1 MGQRYF
7 FLGWQNLRGC
17 EILMIVKRLV
27 LGFLTLLAIASVFW
41 SLTGS
46 FSEPQIQGRLELY
59 QTNLVLYASQ
69 LKLEEE
75 NGDLNKVISSALGE
89 DPKVTALEKYQENR
103 QEAAIAK
110 ENLQTQLNQLP
121 EIITV
126 DNQSDTSLLENKAVK
141 TDLSSQAQ
149 QLQKQIADINK
160 FIDEIDLKQGIL
172 LAKEEK
178 ITEALAIWE
187 QLITRL
193 DEPEDEYSQTAG
205 VLTNLWQES
214 PEVSPNSQT
223 IIEDNLDSW
232 FRDQSLEKLYQV
244 SNNQTKLALL
254 QEQEQLAA
262 ANAFLKL
269 ALISGIPILGGF
281 SGVILLIFLVI
292 QLFLKKEN
300 SILATNSNKTWNTP
314 WNGEITW
321 QVLIVGFFF
330 IGQLMLP
337 FFLRIVGFNVVSSG
351 LRVKALY
358 VLFTYILMAIS
369 GIGVLYYSIKP
380 YLPLPQDWFK
390 VKFFDNWIFWGFG
403 GYLLA
408 IPAVLLVSLIN
419 QQIWQGQGGSNPLLY
434 LALQAQD
441 KVALAI
447 LFVTAAIAAPVFEE
461 IMFRGFLLPSLTRY
475 LSVSTSIVISGLI
488 FAIAHLSLSEVLPLT
503 VLGIILG
510 TVYTRSRNLLAPM
523 LLHSLWNSGT
533 LLSLFILGSPL

>member
-103 QEAAIAK
+103 QEATIAK
-110 ENLQTQLNQLP
+110 ENWQTQLNQLP

-193 DEPEDEYSQTAG
+193 DEPDDEYYQTAE
-205 VLTNLWQES
+205 VLTNLWQEL

-330 IGQLMLP
+330 VGQLMLP
-337 FFLRIVGFNVVSSG
+337 FFLRIVGFNVASSG

-358 VLFTYILMAIS
+358 VLFTYILMAIA

>member
-141 TDLSSQAQ
+141 TDLLSQAQ

-193 DEPEDEYSQTAG
+193 DEPDDEYYQTAG

-269 ALISGIPILGGF
+269 ALISGIPVLGGF

-330 IGQLMLP
+330 VGQLMLP
-337 FFLRIVGFNVVSSG
+337 FFLRIVGFNVASSG

-358 VLFTYILMAIS
+358 VLFTYILMSIA

-380 YLPLPQDWFK
+380 YLPLPEDWFK

>member
-27 LGFLTLLAIASVFW
+27 LGFLTLLAIASVFL

-193 DEPEDEYSQTAG
+193 DEPDDEYYQTAG

-330 IGQLMLP
+330 VGQLMLP
-337 FFLRIVGFNVVSSG
+337 FFLRIVGFNVASSG

-358 VLFTYILMAIS
+358 VLFTYILMAIA

>member
-193 DEPEDEYSQTAG
+193 DEPDDEYYQTAG

-269 ALISGIPILGGF
+269 ALISVIPVLGGF

-330 IGQLMLP
+330 VGQLMLP
-337 FFLRIVGFNVVSSG
+337 FFLRIVGFNVASSG

-358 VLFTYILMAIS
+358 VLFTYILMAIA
-369 GIGVLYYSIKP
+369 GVGVLYYSIKP
-380 YLPLPQDWFK
+380 YLPLPEDWFK

>member
-1 MGQRYF
+1 M
-7 FLGWQNLRGC
+7 
-17 EILMIVKRLV
+17 
-27 LGFLTLLAIASVFW
+27 
-41 SLTGS
+41 
-46 FSEPQIQGRLELY
+46 
-59 QTNLVLYASQ
+59 
-69 LKLEEE
+69 
-75 NGDLNKVISSALGE
+75 
-89 DPKVTALEKYQENR
+89 
-103 QEAAIAK
+103 
-110 ENLQTQLNQLP
+110 
-121 EIITV
+121 
-126 DNQSDTSLLENKAVK
+126 
-141 TDLSSQAQ
+141 
-149 QLQKQIADINK
+149 
-160 FIDEIDLKQGIL
+160 
-172 LAKEEK
+172 
-178 ITEALAIWE
+178 
-187 QLITRL
+187 
-193 DEPEDEYSQTAG
+193 
-205 VLTNLWQES
+205 
-214 PEVSPNSQT
+214 
-223 IIEDNLDSW
+223 
-232 FRDQSLEKLYQV
+232 
-244 SNNQTKLALL
+244 
-254 QEQEQLAA
+254 
-262 ANAFLKL
+262 
-269 ALISGIPILGGF
+269 GGF

-330 IGQLMLP
+330 VGQLMLP
-337 FFLRIVGFNVVSSG
+337 FFLRIVGFNVASSG

-475 LSVSTSIVISGLI
+475 LSVSTSILISGLI

>member
-103 QEAAIAK
+103 QEATLAK
-110 ENLQTQLNQLP
+110 ENWQTQLNQLP

-141 TDLSSQAQ
+141 TDLLSQAQ

-193 DEPEDEYSQTAG
+193 DEPDDEYYQTAG

-269 ALISGIPILGGF
+269 ALISGIPVLGGF

-330 IGQLMLP
+330 VGQLMLP
-337 FFLRIVGFNVVSSG
+337 FFLRIVGFNVASSG

-358 VLFTYILMAIS
+358 VLFTYILMAIA

-380 YLPLPQDWFK
+380 YLPLPEDWFK

>member
-1 MGQRYF
+1 
-7 FLGWQNLRGC
+7 
-17 EILMIVKRLV
+17 MIIKRLV
-27 LGFLTLLAIASVFW
+27 LGFLTLLAIVSVFG
-41 SLTGS
+41 SLTVS

-110 ENLQTQLNQLP
+110 ENFQAQLNQLP
-121 EIITV
+121 EIITL
-126 DNQSDTSLLENKAVK
+126 DNQLDNSLVERKAVK
-141 TDLSSQAQ
+141 TNFSPQAQ
-149 QLQKQIADINK
+149 QLQKQIAEINK

-172 LAKEEK
+172 LAKEDK
-178 ITEALAIWE
+178 PTEALAIWE

-193 DEPEDEYSQTAG
+193 DEPDDEYYQTAI

-214 PEVSPNSQT
+214 PKVSPHSQR

-232 FRDQSLEKLYQV
+232 FRDQSLEKLYQLE
-244 SNNQTKLALL
+244 NNQTKLSLL

-269 ALISGIPILGGF
+269 ALISGIPVLGGF
-281 SGVILLIFLVI
+281 SGVILLIVLVI
-292 QLFLKKEN
+292 QLWLKKEN
-300 SILATNSNKTWNTP
+300 SILATNRNKTWNTP
-314 WNGEITW
+314 WDGEITW

-330 IGQLMLP
+330 IGQFMLP
-337 FFLRIVGFNVVSSG
+337 FLLGIVGFNVASAG

-358 VLFTYILMAIS
+358 ILFTYILMAIA

>member
-59 QTNLVLYASQ
+59 QANLVLYASQ

-141 TDLSSQAQ
+141 TDLSSQSQ

-193 DEPEDEYSQTAG
+193 DEPDDEYYQTAE
-205 VLTNLWQES
+205 VLTNLWQEL

-244 SNNQTKLALL
+244 SNNKTKLALL

-269 ALISGIPILGGF
+269 ALISGIPVLGGF

-330 IGQLMLP
+330 VGQLMLP
-337 FFLRIVGFNVVSSG
+337 FFLRIVGFNVASSG

>member
-27 LGFLTLLAIASVFW
+27 LGFLTLLAIARVFL
-41 SLTGS
+41 SLTVS

-141 TDLSSQAQ
+141 TDLSSQSQ

-193 DEPEDEYSQTAG
+193 DEPDDEYYQTAG

-330 IGQLMLP
+330 VGQLMLP
-337 FFLRIVGFNVVSSG
+337 FFLRIVGFNVASSG

-358 VLFTYILMAIS
+358 VLFTYILMAIA

>member
-110 ENLQTQLNQLP
+110 DNLQTQLNQLP

-193 DEPEDEYSQTAG
+193 DEPDDEYYQTAG

-330 IGQLMLP
+330 VGQLMLP
-337 FFLRIVGFNVVSSG
+337 FFLRIVGFNVASSG

-358 VLFTYILMAIS
+358 VLFTYILMAIA

-380 YLPLPQDWFK
+380 YLPLPEDWFK

>member
-103 QEAAIAK
+103 QEATLAK
-110 ENLQTQLNQLP
+110 ENWQTQLNQLP

-141 TDLSSQAQ
+141 TDLSSQSQ

-193 DEPEDEYSQTAG
+193 DEPEDEYYQTAG
-205 VLTNLWQES
+205 V
-214 PEVSPNSQT
+214 
-223 IIEDNLDSW
+223 
-232 FRDQSLEKLYQV
+232 
-244 SNNQTKLALL
+244 
-254 QEQEQLAA
+254 
-262 ANAFLKL
+262 
-269 ALISGIPILGGF
+269 
-281 SGVILLIFLVI
+281 
-292 QLFLKKEN
+292 
-300 SILATNSNKTWNTP
+300 
-314 WNGEITW
+314 
-321 QVLIVGFFF
+321 
-330 IGQLMLP
+330 
-337 FFLRIVGFNVVSSG
+337 
-351 LRVKALY
+351 
-358 VLFTYILMAIS
+358 
-369 GIGVLYYSIKP
+369 
-380 YLPLPQDWFK
+380 
-390 VKFFDNWIFWGFG
+390 
-403 GYLLA
+403 
-408 IPAVLLVSLIN
+408 
-419 QQIWQGQGGSNPLLY
+419 
-434 LALQAQD
+434 
-441 KVALAI
+441 
-447 LFVTAAIAAPVFEE
+447 
-461 IMFRGFLLPSLTRY
+461 
-475 LSVSTSIVISGLI
+475 
-488 FAIAHLSLSEVLPLT
+488 
-503 VLGIILG
+503 
-510 TVYTRSRNLLAPM
+510 
-523 LLHSLWNSGT
+523 
-533 LLSLFILGSPL
+533 